1 MKINY
6 ILDENNYIIG
16 WSSFPLDLNLPIIE
30 VENPENIKLGFDKV
44 ENNQYISNNVAYEE
58 YKATIEAKSILLNQI
73 RELKNYLASTDYQAI
88 KYAEGELSAEEYAP
102 VKEQRRAARAEI
114 NQLEAEL
121 ANL

>member
-16 WSSFPLDLNLPIIE
+16 WSSFPLDLNLPTIE

-44 ENNQYISNNVAYEE
+44 ENNQYISNNVAYKE
-58 YKATIEAKSILLNQI
+58 YKAIIEAKSSLLNQI
-73 RELKNYLASTDYQAI
+73 RGLKNYLASTDYQAI
-88 KYAEGELSAEEYAP
+88 KYAEGELSAEDFAET
-102 VKEQRRAARAEI
+102 KEQRRAARAEI